1 MRTLDPETLYLLKS
15 LGGRDKDF
23 ADLALLAN
31 VTTADAIIDRCNQT
45 LPWFGD
51 RSRIP
56 EYLERLTS
64 SLAHNFGTDLG
75 AVMARIQMPDV
86 VRRKIEQMRKVQD
99 VRSGLLL
106 RAAHMRSEEHTSE
119 LQSLMRISFAVF
131 CWTQNN
137 K

>member
-51 RSRIP
+51 RSRIR

-64 SLAHNFGTDLG
+64 SLAHNFGTELG

-86 VRRKIEQMRKVQD
+86 VRRKLEQMRKMKD
-99 VRSGLLL
+99 VRPGLLL
-106 RAAHMRSEEHTSE
+106 RTA
-119 LQSLMRISFAVF
+119 LMPVVNR
-131 CWTQNN
+131 NRPH
-137 K
+137 